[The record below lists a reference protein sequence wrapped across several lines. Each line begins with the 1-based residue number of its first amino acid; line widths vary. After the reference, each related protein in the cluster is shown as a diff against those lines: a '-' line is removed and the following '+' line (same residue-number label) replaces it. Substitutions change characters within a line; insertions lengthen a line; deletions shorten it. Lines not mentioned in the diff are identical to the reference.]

1 MLSKLAKLINQ
12 TNELIGKSIAWL
24 LLVMVSITFLN
35 VVMRYGFDFGLIA
48 LQESVIYLH
57 AFVFMLAI
65 AYTYKHDAH
74 VRVDVFYV
82 HYSAITKAW
91 VDILGT
97 LFLLLPFCFYLSYGS
112 WQYTENAWRLLEK
125 SSEAGGLPLVF
136 ILKTLIP
143 VMPVLLALQGVAGM
157 LVSYDCLRSEHS
169 KS

>member
-24 LLVMVSITFLN
+24 LLVMVSMTFLN

-82 HYSAITKAW
+82 HYSARTKAW

>member
-24 LLVMVSITFLN
+24 LLVMVSMTFLN

-74 VRVDVFYV
+74 VRVDVFYA
-82 HYSAITKAW
+82 HYSARTKAW

>member
-24 LLVMVSITFLN
+24 LLVMVSMTFLN

-74 VRVDVFYV
+74 VRVDVFYA
-82 HYSAITKAW
+82 HYSARTKAW

-112 WQYTENAWRLLEK
+112 WQYAENAWRLLEK

-143 VMPVLLALQGVAGM
+143 VMPALLALQGVAGM

>member
-1 MLSKLAKLINQ
+1 
-12 TNELIGKSIAWL
+12 
-24 LLVMVSITFLN
+24 
-35 VVMRYGFDFGLIA
+35 MRYGFDFGLIA

-74 VRVDVFYV
+74 VRVDVFYT
-82 HYSAITKAW
+82 HYSSKTKAW

-97 LFLLLPFCFYLSYGS
+97 IFLLLPFCLYLSYSS
-112 WQYTENAWRLLEK
+112 WQYAQNSWLLLES

-143 VMPVLLALQGVAGM
+143 VMPVLLALQGVAGAIA
-157 LVSYDCLRSEHS
+157 SYDCVRSEHTE
-169 KS
+169 